1 MAGESARHPG
11 KPPKGKLLVGQTISE
26 TDTAILLSAL
36 ACLMKRTKLTTL
48 VIPLAELQSVAQ
60 APDYLVISGDD
71 VKSTISVSLLALRV
85 N

>member
-1 MAGESARHPG
+1 
-11 KPPKGKLLVGQTISE
+11 
-26 TDTAILLSAL
+26 
-36 ACLMKRTKLTTL
+36 MKRTKLTTL